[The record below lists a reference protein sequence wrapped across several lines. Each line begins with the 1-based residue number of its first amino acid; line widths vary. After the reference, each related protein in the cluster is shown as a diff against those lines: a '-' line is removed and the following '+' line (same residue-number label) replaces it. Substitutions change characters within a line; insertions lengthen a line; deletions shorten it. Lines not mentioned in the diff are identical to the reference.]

1 MSMIAEEAGLP
12 LPAAD
17 ASGEELLRM
26 ALLYSTGQGG
36 APLDYVSAHMLFNL
50 AAMRGS
56 EEAKSYRRELSQ
68 EMART
73 TSPRPSAPHA
83 PGSTRRKNRRPA
95 CPGGPRSSG
104 DPAGGKGST
113 RMHAFQ
119 FRFKAARSRG
129 GAVLGWRIGLAGH
142 EPSRR
147 YRVTLRWTV
156 SSSGGLHLAPEKWIP
171 KRRTAA
177 RQRRPPSRSSSV
189 SGRFGSR

>member
-68 EMART
+68 EMAKDDIAEAQR
-73 TSPRPSAPHA
+73 
-83 PGSTRRKNRRPA
+83 
-95 CPGGPRSSG
+95 
-104 DPAGGKGST
+104 
-113 RMHAFQ
+113 
-119 FRFKAARSRG
+119 AAR
-129 GAVLGWRIGLAGH
+129 A
-142 EPSRR
+142 
-147 YRVTLRWTV
+147 
-156 SSSGGLHLAPEKWIP
+156 WID
-171 KRRTAA
+171 AA
-177 RQRRPPSRSSSV
+177 
-189 SGRFGSR
+189 